1 MSPMVASTHT
11 IRNASQPSGNA
22 IAQHMTTPVRKKP
35 VKNLIFMPCTS
46 AMEPSNGMSTAMTS
60 DAMVCA

>member
-1 MSPMVASTHT
+1 MM
-11 IRNASQPSGNA
+11 NASQPSGIA

-35 VKNLIFMPCTS
+35 VKKRIFMPCTS
-46 AMEPSNGMSTAMTS
+46 AMEPSSGISTAMTS